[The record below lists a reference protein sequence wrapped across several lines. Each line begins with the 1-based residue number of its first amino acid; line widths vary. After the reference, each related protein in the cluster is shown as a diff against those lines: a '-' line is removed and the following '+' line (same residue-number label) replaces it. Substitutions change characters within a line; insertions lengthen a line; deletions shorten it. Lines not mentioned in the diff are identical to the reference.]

1 MSERPNILL
10 LMTDQQ
16 RYDSPGYSRAD
27 GVSDTPNLDRL
38 AAGGVI
44 FGHAYSSDTAC
55 IPARS
60 SLMTGLLP
68 HRVPT
73 GGWRPRAQTN
83 SGKALREGF
92 WTLAHALRDAGY
104 RTGLFGKM
112 HFAPIRAQHGFDVM
126 HTCEHLPAGYDPREQ
141 DDYRRWIL
149 STGRKDLRFVRPA
162 LPKVFPYETEAHPTR
177 WITRHALEFLES
189 AQGGDQPEAA
199 PPWFAVVS
207 YTDPHTP
214 FSPPEPYASMFPP
227 GEQIL
232 PTSTIDSNRGL
243 PWPFSEIMQ
252 RPQGGAF
259 FAPQRVD
266 RHSEDHLRKVL
277 AAIRAGI
284 KHVDDTIGEILR
296 QVNLEN
302 TLVIFLSDHGDY
314 GGHRGFLGKI
324 PWLPFDDLARVP
336 FFMAG
341 AGVVGGRRVSAAVQS
356 FDYVATVL
364 ERAGLVKPCAD
375 MESSSLAPVL
385 AGTAAAADRA
395 VFCSTMEGTPMLR
408 QGHYKHIWHS
418 VADANILYDLEQDPG
433 ETRNIADEPRHRD
446 MLAANVELMREML
459 ARPIPDLW
467 RTSA

>member
-1 MSERPNILL
+1 MVSRPNILL

-16 RYDSPGYSRAD
+16 RHDSPGYCGSGAE
-27 GVSDTPNLDRL
+27 SDTPRLDRL
-38 AAGGVI
+38 AASGVI
-44 FGHAYSSDTAC
+44 FDHAYSSDTAC

-73 GGWRPRAQTN
+73 GGWRPRARTD
-83 SGKALREGF
+83 SGRALQEGY

-126 HTCEHLPAGYDPREQ
+126 QTCEHLPAGYDPSEQ

-162 LPKVFPYETEAHPTR
+162 QPKVFPYAMDAHPTR
-177 WITRHALEFLES
+177 WITRHALEFL
-189 AQGGDQPEAA
+189 QGGQDSDSNRATA
-199 PPWFAVVS
+199 PWFAVVS

-214 FSPPEPYASMFPP
+214 FSPPEPYASMYRPE
-227 GEQIL
+227 EQVL
-232 PTSTIDSNRGL
+232 PESTIDSNRGL
-243 PWPFSEIMQ
+243 PWPFSEIME
-252 RPQGGAF
+252 RPRPGAF
-259 FAPQRVD
+259 FAPQRTD
-266 RHSEDHLRKVL
+266 QHSEDHLRRVL
-277 AAIRAGI
+277 AAIRAAI
-284 KHVDDTIGEILR
+284 RHVDDAMAEILQ
-296 QVNLEN
+296 QVNLDS

-336 FFMAG
+336 LVISG
-341 AGVVGGRRVSAAVQS
+341 SGVAGGRRVAAPVQS

-364 ERAGLVKPCAD
+364 DRVGLARPCAD
-375 MESSSLAPVL
+375 MDAVSQLPVL
-385 AGTAAAADRA
+385 AGADADANRA

-408 QGHYKHIWHS
+408 RGRYKHIWHS
-418 VADANILYDLEQDPG
+418 IADVHILYDLEEDPG
-433 ETRNIADEPRHRD
+433 ETRNIAGDPRHRD
-446 MLAANVELMREML
+446 LLAANVEVLREVL
-459 ARPIPDLW
+459 ARPIPELW
-467 RTSA
+467 RASA

>member
-1 MSERPNILL
+1 MTRHPNILL

-16 RYDSPGYSRAD
+16 RYDSLGYSRVD
-27 GVSDTPNLDRL
+27 GLSDTPNLDRL

-44 FGHAYSSDTAC
+44 FDNAYSSDTAC

-73 GGWRPRAQTN
+73 GGWRPRAQTS
-83 SGKALREGF
+83 SGQALKEGY
-92 WTLAHALRDAGY
+92 WTVAHALRDAGY

-126 HTCEHLPAGYDPREQ
+126 QTCEHLPAGYDPKEQ

-149 STGRKDLRFVRPA
+149 ATGRKDLRFIRPGI
-162 LPKVFPYETEAHPTR
+162 PRVFPYEAEYHPTQ
-177 WITRHALEFLES
+177 WITRHAATFCR
-189 AQGGDQPEAA
+189 AADTGTGDA
-199 PPWFAVVS
+199 PWFAVVS

-214 FSPPEPYASMFPP
+214 YSPPEPYASLFRP
-227 GEQIL
+227 EDQRL
-232 PTSTIDSNRGL
+232 PDSGMDSNRGL
-243 PWPFSEIMQ
+243 PWPFSEITE
-252 RPQGGAF
+252 PQPPGTF
-259 FAPQRVD
+259 FAPVHVD
-266 RHSEDHLRKVL
+266 QHDEGHLRRVL

-284 KHVDDTIGEILR
+284 KHIDDAIAQLLAQIDLDT
-296 QVNLEN
+296 

-324 PWLPFDDLARVP
+324 PWMPFDDLARVP

-341 AGVVGGRRVSAAVQS
+341 SGVAGGRRVSVPVQS

-364 ERAGLVKPCAD
+364 ERVGLTRPCAD
-375 MESSSLAPVL
+375 MESSSLLPVL
-385 AGTAAAADRA
+385 AGAAVATDRA
-395 VFCSTMEGTPMLR
+395 VFCSTMEGAPMLR
-408 QGHYKHIWHS
+408 RGRYKHIWHS

-433 ETRNIADEPRHRD
+433 ETRNVAEEPGHRD